1 MIAGTTTDTDAATL
15 DASAVAQAVRDGRLT
30 VRDVAGAVLRR
41 VAERDDVVRAWAHL
55 DPEQVLAE
63 ADRLDSTPEK
73 GPLHGVPVGVK
84 DVIATA
90 GMPTRHH
97 TPRYQDSVPG
107 VDAACVDTLRAAGAL
122 VVGKT
127 TTTEFAATSVGG
139 PTRNPHDPSR
149 TPGGSS
155 SGSGAAVA
163 DGQCALALGTQTGG
177 STIRPGSFTGVYAWK
192 PTWGSV
198 SREGLK
204 VYSVTCDTLGLYAR
218 SARDLALLADV
229 YRIDEDAATPPSTLG
244 GLRVGVCRTPEWGAA
259 TPATR
264 DALQTAAGALRAAGA
279 EVVPFDLPAEFDD
292 LYAVHRAI
300 LRREGRSAFL
310 NEVVTTPGIGSF
322 FRDLVEGRPGVDANG
337 RPALELAVDDYRAAY
352 RTADALRA
360 RIDDL
365 QQTVDVVLTPS
376 ATGEAPVGLE
386 TTGSSVFNSLWTLLQ
401 VPVVNVPGL
410 TGPAGLPVG
419 VSLVGRRYDDRH
431 VIACAGLLGNV
442 LAPPGE

>member
-1 MIAGTTTDTDAATL
+1 M
-15 DASAVAQAVRDGRLT
+15 
-30 VRDVAGAVLRR
+30 
-41 VAERDDVVRAWAHL
+41 
-55 DPEQVLAE
+55 E
-63 ADRLDSTPEK
+63 A
-73 GPLHGVPVGVK
+73 
-84 DVIATA
+84 
-90 GMPTRHH
+90 
-97 TPRYQDSVPG
+97 
-107 VDAACVDTLRAAGAL
+107 
-122 VVGKT
+122 
-127 TTTEFAATSVGG
+127 
-139 PTRNPHDPSR
+139 
-149 TPGGSS
+149 
-155 SGSGAAVA
+155 
-163 DGQCALALGTQTGG
+163 
-177 STIRPGSFTGVYAWK
+177 
-192 PTWGSV
+192 TWGTI

-229 YRIDEDAATPPSTLG
+229 YRVETDAAAPPSTLE

-264 DALQTAAGALRAAGA
+264 DALDAATRALRAAGA
-279 EVVPFDLPAEFDD
+279 EVVPFDLPAAFDD
-292 LYAVHRAI
+292 VYAVHRAV

-322 FRDLVEGRPGVDANG
+322 FRDLVEGRPGTDANG
-337 RPALELAVDDYRAAY
+337 RPAPELGVDDYRAAY

-386 TTGSSVFNSLWTLLQ
+386 STGSSVFNSPWTLLQ

-410 TGPAGLPVG
+410 TGPSGLPVG

-431 VIACAGLLGNV
+431 VIACAGLLGDV
-442 LAPPGE
+442 LAPAA